1 MGGRGG
7 SSGLSRPQ
15 TARKN
20 KQSYDERF
28 KRYDEQGEIIYRT
41 SPSSYFIYDYETDN
55 IAAIH
60 RSLKAAKEDISEGI
74 AARKR
79 EIEQIEKKVSDGKAS
94 ESEKERLSRLIK
106 RESARR
112 RRVK

>member
-15 TARKN
+15 TEQKN
-20 KQSYDERF
+20 KSSYDERF
-28 KRYDEQGEIIYRT
+28 KRYDVQGEIIYKT
-41 SPSSYFIYDYETDN
+41 SPSNYFIYDYETDN
-55 IAAIH
+55 IAALH
-60 RSLKAAKEDISEGI
+60 RSLKAAKENISEGI

-79 EIEQIEKKVSDGKAS
+79 EIERIKKKVSDNQAS
-94 ESEKERLSRLIK
+94 ESEKERLKKLIR
-106 RESARR
+106 RESERR